1 MSIEKAILPI
11 KINELV
17 SLISAKKKLDT
28 ADAMS
33 YLYTSNFYKKL
44 FDAESKWWYMS
55 GLNLYFELEK
65 EKRKLQKVDTEFKKE
80 KLLSVFCVENY
91 RVLKNLD
98 AVEVHAL
105 FQKYDVYSFL
115 KNNYDVLHSQ
125 GEDYILNEISAYIKN
140 QKQK

>member
-1 MSIEKAILPI
+1 
-11 KINELV
+11 
-17 SLISAKKKLDT
+17 
-28 ADAMS
+28 
-33 YLYTSNFYKKL
+33 
-44 FDAESKWWYMS
+44 
-55 GLNLYFELEK
+55 
-65 EKRKLQKVDTEFKKE
+65 
-80 KLLSVFCVENY
+80 
-91 RVLKNLD
+91 LKNLD

>member
-17 SLISAKKKLDT
+17 SLISTKKKLDF

-44 FDAESKWWYMS
+44 FDAKSKWWYMS
-55 GLNLYFELEK
+55 GLNLYKELEK
-65 EKRKLQKVDTEFKKE
+65 EKHKLQQTDNQFKKE
-80 KLLSVFCVENY
+80 KMLSIFCVENY
-91 RVLKNLD
+91 RVLKKME

-105 FQKYDVYSFL
+105 FKKLDVYGFL
-115 KNNYDVLHSQ
+115 TTNYDVLHSQ
-125 GEDYILNEISAYIKN
+125 GEEYILNEISAYIKN
-140 QKQK
+140 HNQ